1 MIALFVFDNNKYNKN
16 NEKEYNTIIKEMQ
29 GTLVLELGKIKTSE
43 PKPKKNYTL
52 IDPSHISVSGVKKEL
67 LEYHY
72 GIYRMFP
79 CGKQYQYHMRF
90 MHVPGVCERRIKG

>member
-1 MIALFVFDNNKYNKN
+1 MFVFNNNRYNKN
-16 NEKEYNTIIKEMQ
+16 TDEKEDYTTLIKEMQ

-43 PKPKKNYTL
+43 PKPKKNYT
-52 IDPSHISVSGVKKEL
+52 IINPGHISVSGVKKES

-90 MHVPGVCERRIKG
+90 IHVPGVTERRIKG

>member
-1 MIALFVFDNNKYNKN
+1 MYVFNNNRYNKN
-16 NEKEYNTIIKEMQ
+16 TNEKEEYTTLIKEMQ

-43 PKPKKNYTL
+43 PKPKKNYT
-52 IDPSHISVSGVKKEL
+52 IINPGYISVSGVKKEL

-79 CGKQYQYHMRF
+79 CGFQHNYHMRF
-90 MHVPGVCERRIKG
+90 IHVKGVIERRIKG

>member
-1 MIALFVFDNNKYNKN
+1 MFVFNNNRYNKN
-16 NEKEYNTIIKEMQ
+16 TNEKEDYTTLIKEMQ
-29 GTLVLELGKIKTSE
+29 GTLVLELGKIIIHK

-52 IDPSHISVSGVKKEL
+52 IDPSHISVTGVKKEL

-90 MHVPGVCERRIKG
+90 IHVPGVCERRIIG